1 MFDLKKYLSNN
12 PLLNEIKVKAPNTFS
27 QDDIEF
33 LNILAD
39 ESYGESVSVIDI
51 YEPLSETYDLEDFE
65 YTPEEDDYDSKKHI
79 AIKHFLK
86 NFSSGIYILPDT
98 NSNLFGRE
106 WEAPGAPAN
115 NAYYTRVTIDQ
126 DNQLVQIETP
136 YIDDDGEYYVGWFDS
151 DTNYHPDTANFT
163 EDGEYTGNAE

>member
-39 ESYGESVSVIDI
+39 ESYGEGVSEIDI

-65 YTPEEDDYDSKKHI
+65 YTPEEDDYDSKRHI

-86 NFSSGIYILPDT
+86 NFNSGVYILPDT
-98 NSNLFGRE
+98 NSNLFGRG

-136 YIDDDGEYYVGWFDS
+136 YIGDDGEYYVGWFDS

-163 EDGEYTGNAE
+163 KNGEYTGNAE